1 MVDQDGNSK
10 IVDIDMDRVVID
22 PDYRRRV
29 LARLRDTRVAGQDP
43 GVALAITTPTVRAAD

>member
-1 MVDQDGNSK
+1 MMDHDGNSK

-29 LARLRDTRVAGQDP
+29 LARLRDTGAASQDP
-43 GVALAITTPTVRAAD
+43 GVAMAATTPAVRAAD